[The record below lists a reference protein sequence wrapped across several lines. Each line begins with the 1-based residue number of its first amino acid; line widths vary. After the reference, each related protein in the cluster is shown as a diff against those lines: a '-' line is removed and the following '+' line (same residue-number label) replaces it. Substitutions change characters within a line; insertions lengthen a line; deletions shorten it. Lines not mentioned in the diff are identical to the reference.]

1 MNIKRIL
8 VIFMSAILI
17 GLGTLWLLQG
27 LDIIHIKPILCFAD
41 CDVMSGKS
49 SLWQV
54 VGTITLI
61 IGLVVVYINIK
72 QK

>member
-49 SLWQV
+49 GTAV
-54 VGTITLI
+54 V
-61 IGLVVVYINIK
+61 K
-72 QK
+72 A

>member
-1 MNIKRIL
+1 
-8 VIFMSAILI
+8 MSAILI

-27 LDIIHIKPILCFAD
+27 LDIIHIKPILCFVD
-41 CDVMSGKS
+41 CDVISGKS
-49 SLWQV
+49 SFWQV

>member
-1 MNIKRIL
+1 
-8 VIFMSAILI
+8 MSAILI